1 MMVKK
6 LLLAFSLSLVVGSAF
21 AGKHWGVELGGVS
34 MKYLGMQVSARSAA
48 MSGAGVAD
56 ASRVSEVSRNPLA
69 VNSAE
74 KAEFGLNQLVFDEAT
89 ADNFVSAYYGLPIT
103 LFKFP
108 LAMSMAVDFLGYDDI
123 EGRDEYGNET
133 SSYGAYAWSAQMGL
147 GSRGK
152 VFNWSVSA
160 RFASQ
165 TIDDESAIAFL
176 GDVGGSYRVNRYLAF
191 AATLT
196 NFGYMGDYD
205 GEDEVAPMALTAG
218 LTGIIPFGD
227 SWNVHISADAYRR
240 ADTDPYW
247 LFGGELNYHDILALR
262 MGYAIRPD
270 TDDGI
275 SCGLGL
281 NFGMIVFDYGYSPR
295 PAFDGGEHY
304 ISVGLRF

>member
-1 MMVKK
+1 MMKK
-6 LLLAFSLSLVVGSAF
+6 LLAAFALSTVATAF
-21 AGKHWGVELGGVS
+21 AGEHWNVDLGGVS
-34 MKYLGMQVSARSAA
+34 MKFLSMQVSARSAA
-48 MSGAGVAD
+48 LSGAGVAD

-69 VNSAE
+69 MSAAE
-74 KAEFGLNQLVFDEAT
+74 FAEFGVNQLVFDENT
-89 ADNFVSAYYGLPIT
+89 SDNFTSAYFGLPFSIA
-103 LFKFP
+103 KYP
-108 LAMSMAVDFLGYDDI
+108 LTMSMTVDFLGYEDI

-133 SSYGAYAWSAQMGL
+133 SEYGAYAWSVQAGI
-147 GSRGK
+147 GSRSK
-152 VFNWSVSA
+152 VFNWALSA

-165 TIDDESAIAFL
+165 TIDDESAIAIL
-176 GDVGGSYRVNRYLAF
+176 GDVGGSYRVNKYLAF

-205 GEDEVAPMALTAG
+205 GEDEIAPMALQAG
-218 LTGIIPFGD
+218 LTGIIPVVDG
-227 SWNVHISADAYRR
+227 WNIHVSADAYRR

-247 LFGGELNYHDILALR
+247 LFGGEVNYADVLALR

-295 PAFDGGEHY
+295 PAFEGGLHY
-304 ISVGLRF
+304 ISVGLKF

>member
-1 MMVKK
+1 MMKK
-6 LLLAFSLSLVVGSAF
+6 LLAAFALSTVATAF
-21 AGKHWGVELGGVS
+21 AGEHWNVDLGGVS
-34 MKYLGMQVSARSAA
+34 MKYLSMQVSARSAA

-56 ASRVSEVSRNPLA
+56 ASRASEVSRNPLA
-69 VNSAE
+69 MSSVEN
-74 KAEFGLNQLVFDEAT
+74 AEFGVNQLVFDDNT
-89 ADNFVSAYYGLPIT
+89 ADNFISAYYGLPFT
-103 LFKFP
+103 FAQMP
-108 LAMSMAVDFLGYDDI
+108 LAMSMTVDFLGYDDI

-152 VFNWSVSA
+152 VFNWALSA

-165 TIDDESAIAFL
+165 TIDDETALAFL
-176 GDVGGSYRVNRYLAF
+176 GDVGGSYRVNKYLAF

-205 GEDEVAPMALTAG
+205 GEDEAAPMALQAG
-218 LTGIIPFGD
+218 LTGIIPIVD
-227 SWNVHISADAYRR
+227 HWNIHLSADAYRR

-247 LFGGELNYHDILALR
+247 LFGGEVNYMDMLAFR

-270 TDDGI
+270 TEDGI

-295 PAFDGGEHY
+295 PAFEGGQHY
-304 ISVGLRF
+304 ITVGLKF